1 MMGITKELNIINIK
15 ILELSNKFL
24 FDMRN
29 KFNSSD
35 KVFNKLPPFVI
46 NHKGNLIET
55 ECHLQFTGLFDDKRE
70 EKFKFIDI
78 TYNDENLSEEF
89 SYNGIVS
96 CFKEID
102 FNKIISQTPSLSL
115 TTEDDFKHHRMFR
128 SNYFIFETTY
138 FVSYSYEYGD
148 ELDDIHFN
156 LIGYLDNNMNK
167 ILYSQTN

>member
-1 MMGITKELNIINIK
+1 MGITKELNIINIK
-15 ILELSNKFL
+15 ILELSNKYL

-29 KFNSSD
+29 KFNSSE
-35 KVFNKLPPFVI
+35 KFLISYPPFVI

-55 ECHLQFTGLFDDKRE
+55 ESYLQFIGLFDDKRE

-102 FNKIISQTPSLSL
+102 FNKISHNSIPIT
-115 TTEDDFKHHRMFR
+115 
-128 SNYFIFETTY
+128 
-138 FVSYSYEYGD
+138 
-148 ELDDIHFN
+148 
-156 LIGYLDNNMNK
+156 NNRR
-167 ILYSQTN
+167 